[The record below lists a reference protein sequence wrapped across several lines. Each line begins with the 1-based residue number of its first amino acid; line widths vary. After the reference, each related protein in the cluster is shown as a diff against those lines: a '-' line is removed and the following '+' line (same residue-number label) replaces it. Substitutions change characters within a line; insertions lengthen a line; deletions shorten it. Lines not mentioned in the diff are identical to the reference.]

1 MAEKIGRRRAVQTLG
16 IAGLTLALGPGAG
29 HAGALSGGAHV
40 PLDGWLKSMIADLES
55 ARRVGQ
61 VYLQKAPD
69 EADRGRLL
77 TRLFPELAPARHAK
91 SPAAWRQSY
100 AAKCR
105 QDFAD
110 GHTVR
115 LDGWVLSRTEAR
127 LCALAALA

>member
-1 MAEKIGRRRAVQTLG
+1 MAEKIGRRRVVRTLG
-16 IAGLTLALGPGAG
+16 FAGLTLALGPRVGR
-29 HAGALSGGAHV
+29 AGALSGDTHV
-40 PLDGWLKSMIADLES
+40 PLNGWLKSMIADLES

-61 VYLQKAPD
+61 VYLQKAPE
-69 EADRGRLL
+69 EADRDRLL
-77 TRLFPELAPARHAK
+77 TQLYPGLAPARHTR

-105 QDFAD
+105 RDFAE

-115 LDGWVLSRTEAR
+115 VDGWVLSQTEAR